1 MDLTPGLMA
10 TGPMLQASGI
20 SVDRGGRR
28 VLKGVDFELSSGE
41 VVAFTGENGSGKT
54 TMLEACAGIL
64 PLSEGS
70 VNRMSE
76 SGKMQVVRD
85 FEGRRRQPPPTGLT
99 LQRDGICG
107 EETVEERIEVA
118 LRVAGREMSEP
129 TASDVLKDWGLEHR
143 RADRT
148 SQLSGGQRRRL
159 AVLCGLAPAALSGGS
174 RVVILDEPS
183 EGLDR
188 GGKEL
193 LIGWLRALAKNGHAV
208 MVATHDQA
216 IIECCDRVKEVANGT
231 LAELQGDSEGIP
243 SDFPEP
249 LPPVE
254 QSTHGA
260 LIRWAIRMET
270 RNPLDTTGRAA
281 PALVALLLSYALVGD
296 FEIPRTSSLPSH
308 FGNDLIAALVLAPA
322 FITAVISPALTRR
335 LAEERCGAWWDAMI
349 GPSARQTYSLV
360 GASIILPLPITYLA
374 WVILIDPADF
384 ANHSEITRWLW
395 LPALIIIDIAAA
407 AAALHLLVADLRRA
421 SAAAA
426 SLLLLVLV
434 WPFLQLTDALSLMM
448 TDGMSFS
455 LNLGDPL
462 MSCIIASV
470 ISAVVWAVAVF
481 LPDA

>member
-1 MDLTPGLMA
+1 MHLTPGLMA
-10 TGPMLQASGI
+10 AGPMLQASGI
-20 SVDRGGRR
+20 TVDRGGIT
-28 VLKGVDFELSSGE
+28 VLNGVYFDLMPGE
-41 VVAFTGENGSGKT
+41 VVALTGENGSGKT

-70 VNRMSE
+70 VNRLTE
-76 SGKMQVVRD
+76 SGMMQIVRD
-85 FEGRRRQPPPTGLT
+85 YEGRRNQPPPTGLT
-99 LQRDGICG
+99 LQSDGICG
-107 EETVEERIEVA
+107 EETVEERLEVA
-118 LRVAGREMSEP
+118 LRVAGRRMTES
-129 TASDVLKDWGLEHR
+129 TASDVLREWGLEHR
-143 RADRT
+143 RADRVA
-148 SQLSGGQRRRL
+148 QLSGGQRRRL
-159 AVLCGLAPAALSGGS
+159 AVLCGLAPAALSAEP
-174 RVVILDEPS
+174 RTVLLDEPS

-188 GGKEL
+188 AGKGL
-193 LIGWLRALAKNGHAV
+193 LIGWLRGLAHEGHAV

-216 IIECCDRVKEVANGT
+216 VIDCCDRVMEVSNGS
-231 LAELQGDSEGIP
+231 LRESMGGSEGTP
-243 SDFPEP
+243 SPLPEP
-249 LPPVE
+249 LSPVQ

-260 LIRWAIRMET
+260 LVRWAIKMET

-281 PALVALLLSYALVGD
+281 PALVALLLSYAIVGD
-296 FEIPRTSSLPSH
+296 FEIPRTSSLSTH

-374 WVILIDPADF
+374 WVVLIDPADF
-384 ANHSEITRWLW
+384 VNHSEITRWLW
-395 LPALIIIDIAAA
+395 LPVLIIIDIAAA

-448 TDGMSFS
+448 TDGMSFGLS
-455 LNLGDPL
+455 LGDPL

-470 ISAVVWAVAVF
+470 ISTVVWAVAVF